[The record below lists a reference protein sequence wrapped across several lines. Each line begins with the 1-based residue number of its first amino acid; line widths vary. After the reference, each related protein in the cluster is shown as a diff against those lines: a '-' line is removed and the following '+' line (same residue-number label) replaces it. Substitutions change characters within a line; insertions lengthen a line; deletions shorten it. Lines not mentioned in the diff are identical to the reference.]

1 MALSAIASLMLDQGS
16 WTKFI
21 YYLFFIS
28 LLFLMLGG
36 SLIVLKGGMFNGI
49 IYSFT
54 IFYRKISKVEEYVS
68 QQTGNL
74 QGPPVKKTSH
84 FSITYSLL
92 ISGGI
97 MFLFTLIA
105 SI

>member
-1 MALSAIASLMLDQGS
+1 
-16 WTKFI
+16 
-21 YYLFFIS
+21 
-28 LLFLMLGG
+28 MLGG
-36 SLIVLKGGMFNGI
+36 SLFVLKGGMFNGI
-49 IYSFT
+49 IYSFI
-54 IFYRKISKVEEYVS
+54 IFYRKTSKVEEYVS
-68 QQTGNL
+68 QRTGNL
-74 QGPPVKKTSH
+74 QWAPVKKTSN